1 MIEIANSTLPLDAG
15 LAGNEALVVGAA
27 ARAVG
32 CAPAD
37 IAQAV
42 VLKRSVD
49 ARKKSDVHFVAT
61 LGVCLR
67 DAAAE
72 AHLVAQGK
80 AKAHVPYVPLNIPA
94 CGSQAASKALP
105 RPVVV
110 GAGPAGLFAALYLA
124 RAGLR
129 PIVLERGADVE
140 ARAVAVRAFVER
152 GILDP
157 DTNIQFGEGGAGTFS
172 DGKLTTN
179 TKNPY
184 TKHVL
189 QWFVEA
195 GAPAEILC
203 EAHPHIGSDKLPG
216 VVRCLREAITAAGG
230 VVRFGTRLTGLV
242 CKRGHVS
249 ELELLDAATGAPET
263 LAATHLILATGHSA
277 RDVFELLDRA
287 QVLMEPKP
295 FSVGVRIE
303 HAQAAINRAQWGAAA
318 QHPALGAA
326 EYKLA
331 VHLAG
336 GRSVYTFCMCPG
348 GEVVCAASEAGGVVV
363 NGMSNFARDGKNANS
378 ALLVN
383 VDPADFGSDDA
394 LAGIAFQRR
403 IERAAYEVVARAG
416 GAAYQAPTQSVA
428 AFLAGRMDEA
438 ESTREEESAR
448 GAASQAAQASMLV
461 HPTYARGTQPCNLRD
476 CLPPFVAD
484 ALEQALPLLARKLPA
499 FADGR
504 ALMTGVETRSSSPV
518 RVCRNATFEASLR
531 THDGEAVG
539 ANAQGRAAQCAPVT
553 AGNNG
558 SGIFPC
564 GEGAGYAGGIMS
576 AAVDGLRIAETL
588 CNSLCPTEEK
598 RAY

>member
-27 ARAVG
+27 ARAAG

-67 DAAAE
+67 DAEAE

-94 CGSQAASKALP
+94 CGAQAASKALP

-140 ARAVAVRAFVER
+140 ARAVAVRTFVER

-249 ELELLDAATGAPET
+249 ALELLDVATGTPET
-263 LAATHLILATGHSA
+263 LAATQLILATGHSA

-318 QHPALGAA
+318 QHPALAAA

-363 NGMSNFARDGKNANS
+363 NGMSNFARDGENANS

-383 VDPADFGSDDA
+383 VDPTDFGSDDA

-428 AFLAGRMDEA
+428 AFLAGRTDEA
-438 ESTREEESAR
+438 ESAREEESTR
-448 GAASQAAQASMLV
+448 EAASQAAQASTASQAAQASTLV

-484 ALEQALPLLARKLPA
+484 ALAQALPLLARKLPA

-518 RVCRNATFEASLR
+518 RVCRNAGFEASLR
-531 THDGEAVG
+531 THDGETVA
-539 ANAQGRAAQCAPVT
+539 ANAQGKAAQCAPAT
-553 AGNNG
+553 ADNSG

-564 GEGAGYAGGIMS
+564 GEGAGYAGGIM
-576 AAVDGLRIAETL
+576 
-588 CNSLCPTEEK
+588 
-598 RAY
+598 

>member
-1 MIEIANSTLPLDAG
+1 MIEISNISLSLDAG
-15 LAGNEALVVGAA
+15 LLGSEFLVCRAA
-27 ARAVG
+27 ARVLG
-32 CAPAD
+32 VSEND
-37 IAQAV
+37 IV
-42 VLKRSVD
+42 ETCILRRSVD

-94 CGSQAASKALP
+94 CGAQAASKTLP

-140 ARAVAVRAFVER
+140 ARAVAVRTFVER

-331 VHLAG
+331 VHLAE

-363 NGMSNFARDGKNANS
+363 NGMSNFARDGENANS

-383 VDPADFGSDDA
+383 VDPTDFGSDDA

-428 AFLAGRMDEA
+428 AFLAGRTDEEA
-438 ESTREEESAR
+438 ESTRGTSSR
-448 GAASQAAQASMLV
+448 ASEASMLV

-484 ALEQALPLLARKLPA
+484 ALAQALPLLARKLPA
-499 FADGR
+499 FADGH

-518 RVCRNATFEASLR
+518 RVCRNATF
-531 THDGEAVG
+531 
-539 ANAQGRAAQCAPVT
+539 
-553 AGNNG
+553 
-558 SGIFPC
+558 
-564 GEGAGYAGGIMS
+564 
-576 AAVDGLRIAETL
+576 
-588 CNSLCPTEEK
+588 
-598 RAY
+598 